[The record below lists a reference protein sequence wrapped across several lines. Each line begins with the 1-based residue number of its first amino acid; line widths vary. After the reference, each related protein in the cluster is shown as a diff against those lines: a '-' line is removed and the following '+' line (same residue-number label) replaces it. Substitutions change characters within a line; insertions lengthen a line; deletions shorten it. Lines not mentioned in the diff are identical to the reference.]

1 MHRIH
6 RLIDEYHVFVFPV
19 AIRGGKPFFADRA
32 RVDLDVLET
41 RTFGNRVVH
50 LRYRRA

>member
-1 MHRIH
+1 M
-6 RLIDEYHVFVFPV
+6 FVFPV
-19 AIRGGKPFFADRA
+19 AIGGGKPLFADRA